1 MGFKLFMV
9 GATGTP
15 GSLGAPGENDRAA
28 AAALVRQLTTL
39 DYVYMGEVPL
49 RDTLYPSGDD
59 LFVGAYRDGMLVGHA
74 WLAMAFIDHGAV
86 RPPRGVRPDFR
97 QTLFNLAPQGEV
109 LAMVLHSVV
118 DLWGFACHRGGRL
131 RRAAG
136 GAADDGVFLD
146 VGAPLPEERALLATI
161 TLAGLDEE
169 GDGESLVFAASA
181 RLFGRGIDA
190 LPEPGPV
197 LSHYRR
203 PPRWPVALLKGLLGR

>member
-9 GATGTP
+9 GAAGTP
-15 GSLGAPGENDRAA
+15 GCLGAPGENDRAA
-28 AAALVRQLTTL
+28 AAVLVRQLTTL

-59 LFVGAYRDGMLVGHA
+59 LFVGAYRDGVLVGHA
-74 WLAMAFIDHGAV
+74 WLAMAFVDHRAV
-86 RPPRGVRPDFR
+86 RPPRGVRPDCK
-97 QTLFNLAPQGEV
+97 QTLFGLVPQGEL

-118 DLWGFACHRGGRL
+118 NLWGFASHRGGRL
-131 RRAAG
+131 CRAAG

-146 VGAPLPEERALLATI
+146 VGACLPEERPLLATT

-181 RLFGRGIDA
+181 RLFGCGIDA
-190 LPEPGPV
+190 LPEPGPM

-203 PPRWPVALLKGLLGR
+203 PPRRPVVLLKKLLGR